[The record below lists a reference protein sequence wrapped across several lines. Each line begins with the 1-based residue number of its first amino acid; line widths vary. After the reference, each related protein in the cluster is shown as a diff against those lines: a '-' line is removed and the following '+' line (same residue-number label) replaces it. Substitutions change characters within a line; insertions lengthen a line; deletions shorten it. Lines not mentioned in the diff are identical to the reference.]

1 MRKFAWPIFLFLF
14 ACSSKADQPTK
25 ENVNT
30 DLLVSLE
37 GIGPLKT
44 DMYQKDLEKVL
55 DQKLPLT
62 NPQDTISGS
71 FMDSAFIKYKGA
83 DMRLTF
89 ERAYAANEDII
100 MRMTAIETSSP
111 LCKTKDGIGI
121 GSSKEEIINAFPEN
135 LLVMNHDYAN
145 ATDTIPSKSHYMIT
159 VKVQREGPQIIYRLK
174 NNKVYSMVV
183 GYFYDDEE

>member
-1 MRKFAWPIFLFLF
+1 MRKLHWLIFIFLL
-14 ACSSKADQPTK
+14 ACSSKADQPPK

-30 DLLVSLE
+30 DYLVSLE

-55 DQKLPLT
+55 NQKLPLT

-89 ERAYAANEDII
+89 ERAYSSNDDIT

-111 LCKTKDGIGI
+111 LCKTKEGIGI

-135 LLVMNHDYAN
+135 ILVMNHAYAN
-145 ATDTIPSKSHYMIT
+145 DTDTIVSKIHYIIT
-159 VKVQREGPQIIYRLK
+159 VKQAKEGPQIIYRLK
-174 NNKVYSMVV
+174 NNKVHSMVV
-183 GYFYDDEE
+183 GFFYDDEE